1 MKASNK
7 HKEQTIAS
15 EQYCP
20 TLSEEYQEL
29 FRRLTKRLKD
39 TLPMNRARIIGD
51 ELRRAS
57 EAAEENDLE
66 CKKYMAALSVLV
78 DLSLAQL
85 QEALSKDSDDL
96 TKLIKPILAAP
107 SEQEKRSIN
116 GIQYPEDNFASATN
130 PGGGVTRGAGA
141 QEECLCRCST
151 LYPNLDCVE
160 MWDGFYKPHRRAGD
174 ALHNDDCIYTPS
186 VIVFK
191 TDTYKPVLMR
201 EENWYTVDVLTC
213 AAPNLREKP
222 SNAYNPSDS
231 KEHVPISQDELQ
243 KLHEKR
249 FRRIC
254 DLACEKDSDV
264 LILGAFGCG
273 AFMNPSEVV
282 AAAARTVV
290 KEYLHCFRVIEFAVY
305 TRRGDTGNYDAFQR
319 TLSIIR

>member
-1 MKASNK
+1 MVR
-7 HKEQTIAS
+7 
-15 EQYCP
+15 
-20 TLSEEYQEL
+20 EENVAVFED
-29 FRRLTKRLKD
+29 TKRLYQTNERLKAAVEVSRKAQSLIRESD
-39 TLPMNRARIIGD
+39 ALPAHRGD
-51 ELRRAS
+51 KKYDKQTSVIVSGKRS
-57 EAAEENDLE
+57 FEAA
-66 CKKYMAALSVLV
+66 
-78 DLSLAQL
+78 
-85 QEALSKDSDDL
+85 
-96 TKLIKPILAAP
+96 AP
-107 SEQEKRSIN
+107 YCRD
-116 GIQYPEDNFASATN
+116 GLRVCVHNFASATN

-160 MWDGFYKPHRRAGD
+160 MWGGFYKPHRRAGD

-201 EENWYTVDVLTC
+201 EEDWYTVDVLTC

-231 KEHVPISQDELQ
+231 KEHVSISRDELQ

-273 AFMNPSEVV
+273 AFMNPPEVV
-282 AAAARTVV
+282 TAAARTVV

-305 TRRGDTGNYDAFQR
+305 TRRGDTSNYDAFQR
-319 TLSIIR
+319 ILSIIC

>member
-1 MKASNK
+1 MAR
-7 HKEQTIAS
+7 
-15 EQYCP
+15 
-20 TLSEEYQEL
+20 EENVAVFED
-29 FRRLTKRLKD
+29 TKRLYQTNERLKAAVEVSRKAQSLIRESD
-39 TLPMNRARIIGD
+39 ALPAHRGD
-51 ELRRAS
+51 KKYDKQTSVIVSGKRS
-57 EAAEENDLE
+57 FEAA
-66 CKKYMAALSVLV
+66 
-78 DLSLAQL
+78 
-85 QEALSKDSDDL
+85 
-96 TKLIKPILAAP
+96 AP
-107 SEQEKRSIN
+107 YCRD
-116 GIQYPEDNFASATN
+116 GLRVCVHNFASATN

-201 EENWYTVDVLTC
+201 EEDWYTVDVLTC

-231 KEHVPISQDELQ
+231 KEHVPISRDELQ

-273 AFMNPSEVV
+273 AFMNPPEVV

-305 TRRGDTGNYDAFQR
+305 TCRGDTSNYDAFQR
-319 TLSIIR
+319 ILSVIC